1 MRKSPFRL
9 TLTRKQA
16 LLGYLFTLPFVVGFA
31 LFFLY
36 PLIQSVIFS
45 FNELRIVPTGY
56 VLERVGWGNYAYAL
70 FTEPNFRRLF
80 LETLVRLLTD
90 IPTILIFSFFA
101 ANLLNQKFKGR
112 TLARIVFFLPVILSA
127 EIILRVQQGD
137 YMQQALAL
145 SQEGMFSIQDLS
157 SFLRVLK
164 MPLFLID
171 FIINAINYVPEI
183 IRASGIQILIF
194 LAALQSIP
202 ASLYEAADME
212 GATGWENFW
221 KITFPL
227 ISPMLLVN
235 VVYTVIDMF
244 TSPTNELLLLIK
256 NTAWGSGGA
265 GFGVSVA
272 MSWLFFSVI
281 IVLLMISMR
290 LVGKIV
296 YYEQ

>member
-1 MRKSPFRL
+1 MKKLSFRL
-9 TLTRKQA
+9 TLSKKRA
-16 LLGYLFTLPFVVGFA
+16 LLGYAFTLPFAVGFA
-31 LFFLY
+31 VFFLY
-36 PLIQSVIFS
+36 PLVQSIIFS

-56 VLERVGWGNYAYAL
+56 QLESVGWDNYYHSL
-70 FTEPNFRRLF
+70 FVDPDFRRLF
-80 LETLVRLLTD
+80 VETLIRLLTD

-112 TLARIVFFLPVILSA
+112 ALARVIFFLPVILSA
-127 EIILRVQQGD
+127 EIILQVQQAD
-137 YMQQALAL
+137 YMQQAMTL
-145 SQEGMFSIQDLS
+145 SQEGMFSIQELDA
-157 SFLRVLK
+157 FLRTLK
-164 MPLFLID
+164 LPPFLID
-171 FIINAINYVPEI
+171 FIVNAINHVPEI

-235 VVYTVIDMF
+235 VVYTIIDMF
-244 TSPTNELLLLIK
+244 TSPTNELLVLIK
-256 NTAWGSGGA
+256 KTAWGGA

-272 MSWLFFSVI
+272 MSWMFFAAI
-281 IVLLMISMR
+281 IILLIICIR
-290 LVGKIV
+290 LVGQMV
-296 YYEQ
+296 HYEQ